1 MATPAEQLPAQTSQ
15 QPLILQYLERYK
27 SQIALALPKH
37 LNPDR
42 MARIVTTEVRKT
54 PALLECSPK
63 SLFGAVIQA
72 SQLGLEPG
80 SALGHC
86 YLLPFRNRKQKA
98 RDVQLIIG
106 YRGMIDL
113 ARRSGQVISIVARAV
128 YEADT
133 FTYAY
138 GLEDTLEHAPFEG
151 KDRGALT
158 HVYAIAK
165 LKGGGVQWEVMTRA
179 EVDAIRAQ
187 SKAADSGPWVTHYDE
202 MAKKTVVRRL
212 FKFLPVSV
220 EIQTAVGLD
229 EQADAGVDQRNDALI
244 EGDFMVLDETQEP
257 PANTGTKNLKSKLKC
272 ENGDDPAPEP
282 QEHDAPKPRE
292 DGATEAPEPGHGG
305 ATAEQDTTEL
315 ELDGGQHGFDV
326 GDYTGSAGTTQ
337 LLAEVE
343 QATTPEALDLIRDLN
358 KSRNAAPPDKS
369 EVTKAI
375 NKRFAELAE

>member
-86 YLLPFRNRKQKA
+86 YLLPFRNKKQKA

-128 YEADT
+128 YETDT

-220 EIQTAVGLD
+220 EIQTAIGLD
-229 EQADAGVDQRNDALI
+229 EQADAGVDQRNDTLI

-257 PANTGTKNLKSKLKC
+257 PANTGTKNLKSKLKS
-272 ENGDDPAPEP
+272 ENDDDDAPEP
-282 QEHDAPKPRE
+282 EHTDTPAE
-292 DGATEAPEPGHGG
+292 DG
-305 ATAEQDTTEL
+305 TAEL
-315 ELDGGQHGFDV
+315 ELDGGADAAWDDPAAYNG
-326 GDYTGSAGTTQ
+326 TAGTPKLTE
-337 LLAEVE
+337 LLLDAGTVE
-343 QATTPEALDLIRDLN
+343 DLDLIRDLN
-358 KSRNAAPPDKS
+358 KSRNASPADKA

-375 NKRFAELAE
+375 NKRFAELTE